1 MRKLLTLSLLPLLLL
16 NGCKGSTTASD
27 VAHDACVTAMT
38 ADPII
43 SALVPGWGQAISDVV
58 SLICAIPAVVNDFQ
72 SLPTEQA
79 KAKTESRIT
88 SMASV
93 KLPAPAAPAP
103 AVEAVVPPAAQAA
116 PPPAPVTSAAP
127 APAAVPAKK

>member
-16 NGCKGSTTASD
+16 NGCKGSTTPSD

-58 SLICAIPAVVNDFQ
+58 SLICAIPAVVTDFQ
-72 SLPTEQA
+72 SLTAEQA
-79 KAKTESRIT
+79 KAKTETRIT

-93 KLPAPAAPAP
+93 KLPSPVASAP
-103 AVEAVVPPAAQAA
+103 AVEAVVPPAA
-116 PPPAPVTSAAP
+116 PAPVASAAP
-127 APAAVPAKK
+127 AAPAPVAIPAKK

>member
-16 NGCKGSTTASD
+16 NGCKGSTTPSD

-79 KAKTESRIT
+79 KAKTETRIT

-93 KLPAPAAPAP
+93 KLPSPVASAP
-103 AVEAVVPPAAQAA
+103 AVEAVVPPAA
-116 PPPAPVTSAAP
+116 PAPVASAAPAAP